1 MTANNNLSKIISLVT
16 SKGFQIHP
24 EALNLIEGFQEDF
37 FQTMEDILKEKKEKK
52 EESMVIISDD
62 IRNFVKPSSYKI
74 PKEDNNDNN
83 GRGRLMASRTSLS
96 TSSSTSSSTS
106 TIADH
111 YRYNEDKEIKTAETS
126 LSIKRDGINKHKEKT
141 GENFRII
148 YDSNDKINSGEGVE
162 GYTSLFRSRYEKSL
176 RILSLRQNSKKIKK
190 IEIIKQLFNQPK
202 TNTNSMSKENSNS
215 SLFAAGL
222 IMNKEIRNNSYN
234 ITIDDQTGLLTAT
247 TYDEDLK
254 KQISMLTVDQMVM
267 IEFENG
273 FKKRK
278 STIKNI
284 YSLDVPDRIA
294 NKAKS
299 EVFSILISDL
309 HIGSK
314 FFMEK
319 EFQNFLDWLNGDE
332 NSNNDIISKIKYIC
346 ICGDLIDGIGIFPN
360 QDRELLEKDSYS
372 QMDHAIKIL
381 SRIPKHM
388 KVFLIPGNHD
398 LGRRALPQPS
408 IPKKYAEKLY
418 SLDNVTMLGN
428 PCMIN
433 MEGIKIMMFHGQ
445 SLDDVIASIPG
456 LSYSKPAEA
465 MKILLKSRHLSPIY
479 GQRTPIAP
487 EKEDMMII
495 EEVPDIL
502 HSGHVHVIDVDS
514 YKGTLLVNSGAWQS
528 QTPFQQTMGI
538 TPTPGIAIA
547 INLSSLK
554 PYKIDFNGFGEFSL

>member
-1 MTANNNLSKIISLVT
+1 MTVNNNNLSKIISLVT

-24 EALNLIEGFQEDF
+24 EALNLIRDFQEDF
-37 FQTMEDILKEKKEKK
+37 FQIMEDILKEKKEKK
-52 EESMVIISDD
+52 EKSMVIISDD
-62 IRNFVKPSSYKI
+62 IKNFVKFSPYKI
-74 PKEDNNDNN
+74 PEKNNN
-83 GRGRLMASRTSLS
+83 GNNRGGFVVSGTSA
-96 TSSSTSSSTS
+96 TATATE
-106 TIADH
+106 H
-111 YRYNEDKEIKTAETS
+111 YRYNKDNDIKTTGNF
-126 LSIKRDGINKHKEKT
+126 LSIKRDIANKHKEKT
-141 GENFRII
+141 DENYEII
-148 YDSNDKINSGEGVE
+148 YDSNDKINSGEGVQ

-176 RILSLRQNSKKIKK
+176 KILSLRQNSKKIKK
-190 IEIIKQLFNQPK
+190 IETIKQLFNQTK
-202 TNTNSMSKENSNS
+202 TNNNSMSKEFSNN

-222 IMNKEIRNNSYN
+222 IMNKEIKNNSYN

-247 TYDEDLK
+247 TYNEDLK

-267 IEFENG
+267 IEFEDSS
-273 FKKRK
+273 KKRK
-278 STIKNI
+278 NAIKNL
-284 YSLDVPDRIA
+284 YSLDIPDRVA

-319 EFQNFLDWLNGDE
+319 EFQGFLDWLNGNGSE
-332 NSNNDIISKIKYIC
+332 NGNNDVISKIKYIC

-381 SRIPKHM
+381 SKIPKHM

-418 SLDNVTMLGN
+418 SLDNITMLGN
-428 PCMIN
+428 PCMIS
-433 MEGIKIMMFHGQ
+433 MEGIKILMFHGQ

-465 MKILLKSRHLSPIY
+465 MKVLLKSRHLSPIY

-538 TPTPGIAIA
+538 TPTPAIAIA

-554 PYKIDFNGFGEFSL
+554 PYKIDFNNFGDFSL

>member
-1 MTANNNLSKIISLVT
+1 MIKYDNINIEENND
-16 SKGFQIHP
+16 
-24 EALNLIEGFQEDF
+24 A
-37 FQTMEDILKEKKEKK
+37 MEDEILFSIKKNSLNKYKEK
-52 EESMVIISDD
+52 MD
-62 IRNFVKPSSYKI
+62 
-74 PKEDNNDNN
+74 
-83 GRGRLMASRTSLS
+83 
-96 TSSSTSSSTS
+96 
-106 TIADH
+106 
-111 YRYNEDKEIKTAETS
+111 
-126 LSIKRDGINKHKEKT
+126 
-141 GENFRII
+141 ENFKIV
-148 YDSNDKINSGEGVE
+148 YDTNDKINSSEGVE

-176 RILSLRQNSKKIKK
+176 RILSLRQDSKRVKK
-190 IEIIKQLFNQPK
+190 IETIKQLFNQSNINYK
-202 TNTNSMSKENSNS
+202 SLSKEEANNSVVI
-215 SLFAAGL
+215 AAGL
-222 IMNKEIRNNSYN
+222 VMEKDIKNNNYD

-247 TYDEDLK
+247 TFDEDLK
-254 KQISMLTVDQMVM
+254 KQISMLAVDQMVM
-267 IEFENG
+267 IEFEINS
-273 FKKRK
+273 KRRK
-278 STIKNI
+278 NTIKNLF
-284 YSLDVPDRIA
+284 SLDVPDRIP
-294 NKAKS
+294 NRSKT

-319 EFQNFLDWLNGDE
+319 EFQSFLEWLNGNDRD
-332 NSNNDIISKIKYIC
+332 SKDIISKIKYIC

-360 QDRELLEKDSYS
+360 QDRELLEKDSFS
-372 QMDHAIKIL
+372 QMDHAINIL
-381 SRIPKHM
+381 SKIPKHM

-398 LGRRALPQPS
+398 LGRRALPQPA
-408 IPKKYAEKLY
+408 IPKKYAEKIY
-418 SLDNVTMLGN
+418 SLNNITMLGN

-433 MEGIKIMMFHGQ
+433 MEGIKILMFHGQ

-487 EKEDMMII
+487 EKEDMMVI

-547 INLSSLK
+547 INLSNLK
-554 PYKIDFNGFGEFSL
+554 PFKIDFNN

>member
-1 MTANNNLSKIISLVT
+1 VTVNNNLSKIISFVT

-24 EALNLIEGFQEDF
+24 DALILIEKIQDNYFQII
-37 FQTMEDILKEKKEKK
+37 EDILLKKKKRKEK
-52 EESMVIISDD
+52 SMVIISDD
-62 IRNFVKPSSYKI
+62 IKNFSKFPSYEISN
-74 PKEDNNDNN
+74 EHNNFELLN
-83 GRGRLMASRTSLS
+83 SE
-96 TSSSTSSSTS
+96 TSSITEQNNKYKY
-106 TIADH
+106 D
-111 YRYNEDKEIKTAETS
+111 NEMIKDKNFF
-126 LSIKRDGINKHKEKT
+126 SIKKDNLMKYKENID
-141 GENFRII
+141 ENFKII

-176 RILSLRQNSKKIKK
+176 KILSLRQDSRKVKK
-190 IEIIKQLFNQPK
+190 IEIAKQLFNQSK
-202 TNTNSMSKENSNS
+202 INYNSMSKEDLDNSI
-215 SLFAAGL
+215 FIAGL
-222 IMNKEIRNNSYN
+222 VMSKDIKNNNYD

-247 TYDEDLK
+247 TYNEELK

-267 IEFENG
+267 IEFENNP
-273 FKKRK
+273 KRRK
-278 STIKNI
+278 NTIKNI
-284 YSLDVPDRIA
+284 FSLDIPDRIP
-294 NKAKS
+294 NRSKS
-299 EVFSILISDL
+299 EIFSILISDL

-319 EFQNFLDWLNGDE
+319 EFQNFLEWLNGNGDNKE
-332 NSNNDIISKIKYIC
+332 IISKIKYIC

-360 QDRELLEKDSYS
+360 QDKELLEKDSYS

-381 SRIPKHM
+381 SKIPKHM

-398 LGRRALPQPS
+398 LGRRALPQPA

-428 PCMIN
+428 PCMIR
-433 MEGIKIMMFHGQ
+433 MEGIKILMFHGQ

-465 MKILLKSRHLSPIY
+465 MKLLLKSRHLSPIF

-495 EEVPDIL
+495 EDVPDIL

-514 YKGTLLVNSGAWQS
+514 YKGTLIVNSGAWQS

-547 INLSSLK
+547 INLSNLK
-554 PYKIDFNGFGEFSL
+554 PYKIDFNN

>member
-1 MTANNNLSKIISLVT
+1 MTVNNNLSKIISLVT

-37 FQTMEDILKEKKEKK
+37 FKIMEDILKEKKEKK
-52 EESMVIISDD
+52 EESMVIVSDD
-62 IRNFVKPSSYKI
+62 IRNFVKLSSYKI

-83 GRGRLMASRTSLS
+83 GRGRLMASRTSSLS
-96 TSSSTSSSTS
+96 LS

-111 YRYNEDKEIKTAETS
+111 YRYNEDKEIKTAETI
-126 LSIKRDGINKHKEKT
+126 LSIKRDGVNKHKEKT
-141 GENFRII
+141 DENFKII

-190 IEIIKQLFNQPK
+190 IETIKQLFNQPK

-278 STIKNI
+278 STIKNLF
-284 YSLDVPDRIA
+284 SLDVPDRIA

-381 SRIPKHM
+381 SKIPKHM

-428 PCMIN
+428 PCMID
-433 MEGIKIMMFHGQ
+433 MEGIKILMFHGQ
-445 SLDDVIASIPG
+445 SLDDIIASIPG

-554 PYKIDFNGFGEFSL
+554 PYKIDFNGFGDFSL

>member
-1 MTANNNLSKIISLVT
+1 VTVNNNLSKIISFVT

-24 EALNLIEGFQEDF
+24 DALTLIEEIQENYFQII
-37 FQTMEDILKEKKEKK
+37 EDILSNKKNKKEK
-52 EESMVIISDD
+52 SMVIITEDIKNFIKVPSD
-62 IRNFVKPSSYKI
+62 KI
-74 PKEDNNDNN
+74 PNKHSNCELIISKDTAENHV
-83 GRGRLMASRTSLS
+83 G
-96 TSSSTSSSTS
+96 
-106 TIADH
+106 
-111 YRYNEDKEIKTAETS
+111 YKEDKEIIINEN
-126 LSIKRDGINKHKEKT
+126 LFSIKKDSFDKYKEKMD
-141 GENFRII
+141 ENLKII
-148 YDSNDKINSGEGVE
+148 YDSNDKINSGEGIE

-176 RILSLRQNSKKIKK
+176 KILSLRQDSKKVKK
-190 IEIIKQLFNQPK
+190 IELVKQLFNQSK
-202 TNTNSMSKENSNS
+202 INSNSMSKEDSAN
-215 SLFAAGL
+215 SLFIAGL
-222 IMNKEIRNNSYN
+222 VMNKDIKNNNYDL
-234 ITIDDQTGLLTAT
+234 TIDDQSGLFTAT
-247 TYDEDLK
+247 TYNEDIK

-267 IEFENG
+267 IEFENNS
-273 FKKRK
+273 KRRK
-278 STIKNI
+278 NTIKNLF
-284 YSLDVPDRIA
+284 SLDIPDRIP
-294 NKAKS
+294 NRSKS
-299 EVFSILISDL
+299 EIFSILISDL

-319 EFQNFLDWLNGDE
+319 EFQNFLEWLNGNE
-332 NSNNDIISKIKYIC
+332 YNKDIISKTKYIC

-360 QDRELLEKDSYS
+360 QDKELLEKDSYS
-372 QMDHAIKIL
+372 QMEHAIKIL
-381 SRIPKHM
+381 SQIPKHM

-398 LGRRALPQPS
+398 LGRRALPQPA

-418 SLDNVTMLGN
+418 SLDNITMLGN

-433 MEGIKIMMFHGQ
+433 MEGIKILMFHGQ
-445 SLDDVIASIPG
+445 SLDDIIASIPG

-495 EEVPDIL
+495 EDVPDVL

-547 INLSSLK
+547 INLSNLK
-554 PYKIDFNGFGEFSL
+554 PYKIDFNN

>member
-1 MTANNNLSKIISLVT
+1 VVVTAGKNNNNLSKIISFVT

-24 EALNLIEGFQEDF
+24 DALTLIEKIQDNYFQVIDE
-37 FQTMEDILKEKKEKK
+37 ILLDKKKKKEK
-52 EESMVIISDD
+52 SIVIRTED
-62 IRNFVKPSSYKI
+62 IKNFVKIPNYKSSTENKNNNQIIISETKISSSSFPSSTMIKYDNI
-74 PKEDNNDNN
+74 NIEENNDA
-83 GRGRLMASRTSLS
+83 M
-96 TSSSTSSSTS
+96 
-106 TIADH
+106 
-111 YRYNEDKEIKTAETS
+111 EDEI
-126 LSIKRDGINKHKEKT
+126 LFSIKKNSLNKYKEKMD
-141 GENFRII
+141 ENFKIV
-148 YDSNDKINSGEGVE
+148 YDTNDKINSSEGVE

-176 RILSLRQNSKKIKK
+176 RILSLRQDSKRVKK
-190 IEIIKQLFNQPK
+190 IETIKQLFNQSNINYK
-202 TNTNSMSKENSNS
+202 SLSKEEANNSVVI
-215 SLFAAGL
+215 AAGL
-222 IMNKEIRNNSYN
+222 VMEKDIKNNNYD

-247 TYDEDLK
+247 TFDEDLK
-254 KQISMLTVDQMVM
+254 KQISMLAVDQMVM
-267 IEFENG
+267 IEFEINS
-273 FKKRK
+273 KRRK
-278 STIKNI
+278 NTIKNLF
-284 YSLDVPDRIA
+284 SLDVPDRIP
-294 NKAKS
+294 NRSKT

-319 EFQNFLDWLNGDE
+319 EFQSFLEWLNGNDRD
-332 NSNNDIISKIKYIC
+332 SKDIISKIKYIC

-360 QDRELLEKDSYS
+360 QDRELLEKDSFS
-372 QMDHAIKIL
+372 QMDHAINIL
-381 SRIPKHM
+381 SKIPKHM

-398 LGRRALPQPS
+398 LGRRALPQPA
-408 IPKKYAEKLY
+408 IPKKYAEKIY
-418 SLDNVTMLGN
+418 SLNNITMLGN

-433 MEGIKIMMFHGQ
+433 MEGIKILMFHGQ
-445 SLDDVIASIPG
+445 SLDDIIASIPG

-487 EKEDMMII
+487 EKEDMMVI

-547 INLSSLK
+547 INLSNLK
-554 PYKIDFNGFGEFSL
+554 PFKIDFNN

>member
-1 MTANNNLSKIISLVT
+1 MTVNNNLSKIISFVT

-24 EALNLIEGFQEDF
+24 DALILIEKIQDNYFQII
-37 FQTMEDILKEKKEKK
+37 EDILSNKKCKKEK
-52 EESMVIISDD
+52 SMVIISDD
-62 IRNFVKPSSYKI
+62 IKNFVKFQSYKI
-74 PKEDNNDNN
+74 PNEHNNCE
-83 GRGRLMASRTSLS
+83 LLVSETLS
-96 TSSSTSSSTS
+96 TEQNNRYKYDRE
-106 TIADH
+106 TI
-111 YRYNEDKEIKTAETS
+111 REDKN
-126 LSIKRDGINKHKEKT
+126 LFSIKKDSFMKYKEKND
-141 GENFRII
+141 ENFKII
-148 YDSNDKINSGEGVE
+148 YDSNDKINSGEGVV

-176 RILSLRQNSKKIKK
+176 KILSLRQDSKKVKK
-190 IEIIKQLFNQPK
+190 IEIAKQLFNQSK
-202 TNTNSMSKENSNS
+202 INKNSMSKEDLDNSI
-215 SLFAAGL
+215 FIAGL
-222 IMNKEIRNNSYN
+222 VMSKDIKNNNYD

-247 TYDEDLK
+247 TYNEELK

-267 IEFENG
+267 IEFENNP
-273 FKKRK
+273 KRRK
-278 STIKNI
+278 NTIKNLF
-284 YSLDVPDRIA
+284 SLDIPDRIP
-294 NKAKS
+294 NRSKS
-299 EVFSILISDL
+299 EIFSILISDL

-319 EFQNFLDWLNGDE
+319 EFQNFLEWLNGNEDNRE
-332 NSNNDIISKIKYIC
+332 IISKIKYIC

-360 QDRELLEKDSYS
+360 QDKELLEKDSYS

-381 SRIPKHM
+381 SKIPKHM

-398 LGRRALPQPS
+398 LGRRALPQPA
-408 IPKKYAEKLY
+408 IPKKYSEKLY

-433 MEGIKIMMFHGQ
+433 MEGIKILMFHGQ
-445 SLDDVIASIPG
+445 SLDDIIASIPG

-465 MKILLKSRHLSPIY
+465 MKLLLKSRHLSPIF

-487 EKEDMMII
+487 EKEDMMVI

-502 HSGHVHVIDVDS
+502 HSGHVHVIDVDN

-547 INLSSLK
+547 INLTNLK
-554 PYKIDFNGFGEFSL
+554 PYKIDFNN

>member
-1 MTANNNLSKIISLVT
+1 MVVTAGKNNNNLSKIISFVT

-24 EALNLIEGFQEDF
+24 DALTLIEKIQDNYFQVIDE
-37 FQTMEDILKEKKEKK
+37 ILLDKKKKKEK
-52 EESMVIISDD
+52 SIVIRTED
-62 IRNFVKPSSYKI
+62 IKNFVKIPNYKSSTENKNNNQIIISETKISSSSFPSSTMIKYDNI
-74 PKEDNNDNN
+74 NIEENNDA
-83 GRGRLMASRTSLS
+83 M
-96 TSSSTSSSTS
+96 
-106 TIADH
+106 
-111 YRYNEDKEIKTAETS
+111 EDEI
-126 LSIKRDGINKHKEKT
+126 LFSIKKNSLNKYKEKMD
-141 GENFRII
+141 ENFKIV
-148 YDSNDKINSGEGVE
+148 YDTNDKINSSEGVE

-176 RILSLRQNSKKIKK
+176 RILSLRQDSKRVKK
-190 IEIIKQLFNQPK
+190 IETIKQLFNQSNINYK
-202 TNTNSMSKENSNS
+202 SLSKEEANNPVVI
-215 SLFAAGL
+215 AAGL
-222 IMNKEIRNNSYN
+222 VMEKDIKNNNYD

-247 TYDEDLK
+247 TFDEDLK
-254 KQISMLTVDQMVM
+254 KQISMLAVDQMVM
-267 IEFENG
+267 IEFEINS
-273 FKKRK
+273 KRRK
-278 STIKNI
+278 NTIKNLF
-284 YSLDVPDRIA
+284 SLDVPDRIP
-294 NKAKS
+294 NRSKT

-319 EFQNFLDWLNGDE
+319 EFQSFLEWLNGNDRD
-332 NSNNDIISKIKYIC
+332 SKDIISKIKYIC

-360 QDRELLEKDSYS
+360 QDRELLEKDSFS
-372 QMDHAIKIL
+372 QMDHAINIL
-381 SRIPKHM
+381 SKIPKHM

-398 LGRRALPQPS
+398 LGRRALPQPA
-408 IPKKYAEKLY
+408 IPKKYAEKIY
-418 SLDNVTMLGN
+418 SLNNITMLGN

-433 MEGIKIMMFHGQ
+433 MEGIKILMFHGQ
-445 SLDDVIASIPG
+445 SLDDIIASIPG

-487 EKEDMMII
+487 EKEDMMVI

-547 INLSSLK
+547 INLSNLK
-554 PYKIDFNGFGEFSL
+554 PFKIDFNN

>member
-1 MTANNNLSKIISLVT
+1 MTVNNNLSKIISFVT

-24 EALNLIEGFQEDF
+24 DALILMEKIQDNYFQIID
-37 FQTMEDILKEKKEKK
+37 DILLKKKRKKEK
-52 EESMVIISDD
+52 SMVIISDD
-62 IRNFVKPSSYKI
+62 IKNFSKFPSYEISN
-74 PKEDNNDNN
+74 EHNNFELLN
-83 GRGRLMASRTSLS
+83 SE
-96 TSSSTSSSTS
+96 TSSITEQNNKYKY
-106 TIADH
+106 D
-111 YRYNEDKEIKTAETS
+111 NEMIKDKNFF
-126 LSIKRDGINKHKEKT
+126 SIKKDNLMKYKENID
-141 GENFRII
+141 ENFKII

-176 RILSLRQNSKKIKK
+176 KILSLRQDSRKVKK
-190 IEIIKQLFNQPK
+190 IEIAKQLFNQSK
-202 TNTNSMSKENSNS
+202 INYNSMSKEDLDNSI
-215 SLFAAGL
+215 FIAGL
-222 IMNKEIRNNSYN
+222 VMSKDIKNNNYD

-247 TYDEDLK
+247 TYNEELK

-267 IEFENG
+267 IEFENNP
-273 FKKRK
+273 KRRK
-278 STIKNI
+278 NTIKNI
-284 YSLDVPDRIA
+284 FSLDIPDRIP
-294 NKAKS
+294 NRSKS
-299 EVFSILISDL
+299 EIFSILISDL

-319 EFQNFLDWLNGDE
+319 EFQNFLEWLNGNGDNKE
-332 NSNNDIISKIKYIC
+332 IISKIKYIC

-360 QDRELLEKDSYS
+360 QDKELLEKDSYS

-381 SRIPKHM
+381 SKIPKHM

-398 LGRRALPQPS
+398 LGRRALPQPA

-428 PCMIN
+428 PCMIR
-433 MEGIKIMMFHGQ
+433 MEGIKILMFHGQ

-465 MKILLKSRHLSPIY
+465 MKLLLKSRHLSPIF

-495 EEVPDIL
+495 EDVPDIL

-514 YKGTLLVNSGAWQS
+514 YKGTLIVNSGAWQS

-547 INLSSLK
+547 INLSNLK
-554 PYKIDFNGFGEFSL
+554 PYKIDFNN

>member
-479 GQRTPIAP
+479 GQRTPLAP

>member
-1 MTANNNLSKIISLVT
+1 MTVNNNLSKIISFVT

-24 EALNLIEGFQEDF
+24 DALILIEKIQDNYFQII
-37 FQTMEDILKEKKEKK
+37 EDILLKKKKRKEK
-52 EESMVIISDD
+52 SMVIISDD
-62 IRNFVKPSSYKI
+62 IKNFSKFPSYEISN
-74 PKEDNNDNN
+74 EHNNFELLN
-83 GRGRLMASRTSLS
+83 SE
-96 TSSSTSSSTS
+96 TSSITEQNNKYKY
-106 TIADH
+106 D
-111 YRYNEDKEIKTAETS
+111 NEMIKDKNFF
-126 LSIKRDGINKHKEKT
+126 SIKKDNLMKYKENID
-141 GENFRII
+141 ENFKII

-176 RILSLRQNSKKIKK
+176 KILSLRQDSRKVKK
-190 IEIIKQLFNQPK
+190 IEIAKQLFNQSK
-202 TNTNSMSKENSNS
+202 INYNSMSKEDLDNSI
-215 SLFAAGL
+215 FIAGL
-222 IMNKEIRNNSYN
+222 VMSKDIKNNNYD

-247 TYDEDLK
+247 TYNEELK

-267 IEFENG
+267 IEFENNP
-273 FKKRK
+273 KRRK
-278 STIKNI
+278 NTIKNI
-284 YSLDVPDRIA
+284 FSLDIPDRIP
-294 NKAKS
+294 NRSKS
-299 EVFSILISDL
+299 EIFSILISDL

-319 EFQNFLDWLNGDE
+319 EFQNFLEWLNGNGDNKE
-332 NSNNDIISKIKYIC
+332 IISKIKYIC

-360 QDRELLEKDSYS
+360 QDKELLEKDSYS

-381 SRIPKHM
+381 SKIPKHM

-398 LGRRALPQPS
+398 LGRRALPQPA

-428 PCMIN
+428 PCMIR
-433 MEGIKIMMFHGQ
+433 MEGIKILMFHGQ

-465 MKILLKSRHLSPIY
+465 MKLLLKSRHLSPIF

-495 EEVPDIL
+495 EDVPDIL

-514 YKGTLLVNSGAWQS
+514 YKGTLIVNSGAWQS

-547 INLSSLK
+547 INLSNLK
-554 PYKIDFNGFGEFSL
+554 PYKIDFNN

>member
-83 GRGRLMASRTSLS
+83 GRGRLMASRTSTS
-96 TSSSTSSSTS
+96 TSTTST

-479 GQRTPIAP
+479 GQRTPLAP